1 MAGVVMEMQ
10 DSKKKKVDTSLDQLA
25 TLQNF
30 VIQLIN
36 CAQN

>member
-1 MAGVVMEMQ
+1 MAVVVMEMQ

>member
-1 MAGVVMEMQ
+1 MAVVVMEMQ
-10 DSKKKKVDTSLDQLA
+10 DSKKKKVDTSLGQLA